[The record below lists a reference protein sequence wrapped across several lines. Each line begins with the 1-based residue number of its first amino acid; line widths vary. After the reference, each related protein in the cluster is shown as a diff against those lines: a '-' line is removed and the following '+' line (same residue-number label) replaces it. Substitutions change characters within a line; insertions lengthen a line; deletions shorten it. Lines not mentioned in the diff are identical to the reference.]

1 MMDSGYRPEG
11 GGVGCVMWILIAACF
26 CGMALMMSGGDDT
39 TSYSAD
45 VELLSR
51 NQANIASTVFN
62 TYNDCLAAGS
72 CVTYTTEIVTS
83 TQTTSTRTDI
93 AGDRNVVTS
102 NELHWCAE
110 ASGRGYWTSNPCDPG
125 YTQAGEGA
133 QP

>member
-11 GGVGCVMWILIAACF
+11 GNGCLMWLAALLVTGF
-26 CGMALMMSGGDDT
+26 VLMMMAGGDDT

-45 VELLSR
+45 AELLSR

-83 TQTTSTRTDI
+83 TQTTSTRTDVN
-93 AGDRNVVTS
+93 GDRNVVTS

-110 ASGRGYWTSNPCDPG
+110 ASGRGYWTSNACDFG
-125 YTQAGEGA
+125 YTQTGEGA